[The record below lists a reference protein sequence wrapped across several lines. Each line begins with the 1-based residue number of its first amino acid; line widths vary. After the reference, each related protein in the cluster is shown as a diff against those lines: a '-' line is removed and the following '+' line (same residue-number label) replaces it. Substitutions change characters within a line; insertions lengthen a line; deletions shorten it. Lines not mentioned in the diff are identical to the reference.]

1 MAVLLLVEDHADT
14 RMMYAEFL
22 REMFE
27 VSQAADGEEA
37 LTLMRSRTPALVIT
51 DLSLPQMDGFEL
63 VKRIR
68 SDDALA
74 TIPVICLS
82 GYSDDAHERR
92 RSVHRRPLRP
102 GEAVV
107 STPLAQTSSLVEGED
122 YGNRVST
129 RSLTCAIADS
139 GCRARSAGLRSAVR
153 RITGLE

>member
-27 VSQAADGEEA
+27 VSQAADGEAA
-37 LTLMRSRTPALVIT
+37 LALMRSRTPALVIT

-68 SDDALA
+68 SDHALA

-82 GYSDDAHERR
+82 GYSDGEHERR
-92 RSVHRRPLRP
+92 ALDV
-102 GEAVV
+102 GADVV
-107 STPLAQTSSLVEGED
+107 LQKPCLPDQLAQT
-122 YGNRVST
+122 
-129 RSLTCAIADS
+129 
-139 GCRARSAGLRSAVR
+139 AVR
-153 RITGLE
+153 LLRGRASLDLAR